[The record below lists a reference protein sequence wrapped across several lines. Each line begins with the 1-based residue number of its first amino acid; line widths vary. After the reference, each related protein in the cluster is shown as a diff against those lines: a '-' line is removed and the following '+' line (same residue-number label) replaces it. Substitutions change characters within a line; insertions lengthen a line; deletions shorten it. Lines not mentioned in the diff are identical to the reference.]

1 MGAGAAAA
9 AGLGGKAL
17 GAFSDILGGNM
28 AKDRLLNGL
37 SDARTDLTKG
47 YTEGKGYQQP
57 IYDKALGAYSNLS
70 DKYASGGFSNP
81 HMDPYHQD
89 PNAVFQDPEYQA
101 QMRAGTDAIDN
112 SAQAKG
118 MLFSGAANRD
128 LTKFG
133 QDTFA
138 GRSDALYKRGFDA
151 TSTAFDQ
158 NARTNAAN
166 FTMGSTLMSP
176 LTGTASNLTNLATG
190 EGSVLADND
199 MNRANVKA
207 GNILNTSNSLGGLAR
222 DAGGMG
228 MDYLSG
234 GMPKVFQPKSA
245 LLTGNGAGM
254 SNLA

>member
-1 MGAGAAAA
+1 MGAGTALLSS
-9 AGLGGKAL
+9 LGGKAL
-17 GAFSDILGGNM
+17 GSISDIVGGDM
-28 AKDRLLNGL
+28 AKNRLLNGL
-37 SDARTDLTKG
+37 SDARNDLSQGYGEAKG
-47 YTEGKGYQQP
+47 YEKP
-57 IYDKALGAYSNLS
+57 VYDTALGAYTDLNA
-70 DKYASGGFSNP
+70 KYKAGGFSNP
-81 HMDPYHQD
+81 HMDPYKQD

-151 TSTAFDQ
+151 TNTAFNQ
-158 NARTNAAN
+158 NAQTNAAN
-166 FTMGSTLMSP
+166 FNMGSSLMSP
-176 LTGTASNLTNLATG
+176 LSGATTNLANLATG

-199 MNRANVKA
+199 INRANVKA
-207 GNILNTSNSLGGLAR
+207 GGILRTSGALSSLGQ

-228 MDYLSG
+228 ADYLAG
-234 GMPKVFQPKSA
+234 NMPKTFQPRSA
-245 LLTGNGAGM
+245 R
-254 SNLA
+254 